1 MLAATAQVGDQGPPL
16 EQVVDDRLQDRLAVD
31 EVEERTAGVAHVR
44 ALRPRGSAGDDERS
58 TGEEH
63 LTVTLKS
70 DGDYPFFTAPR
81 SMLKELTP

>member
-1 MLAATAQVGDQGPPL
+1 MSTRKFTLM
-16 EQVVDDRLQDRLAVD
+16 QDRFGHLAGTTVYLCMKPD
-31 EVEERTAGVAHVR
+31 YG
-44 ALRPRGSAGDDERS
+44 LAGDDERS